1 MFISSQ
7 IKVIDTREQ
16 MISKTETETQKEI
29 ISNSDNREF
38 DQEFADLERRLK
50 ELRMVNNSKLEKR
63 EARRK
68 KEHIDIT

>member
-16 MISKTETETQKEI
+16 IISKTETQKEI

>member
-1 MFISSQ
+1 M
-7 IKVIDTREQ
+7 IDTREQ
-16 MISKTETETQKEI
+16 MISKTETETHKEI

-38 DQEFADLERRLK
+38 DQEFADLERQLK

-68 KEHIDIT
+68 KEHVDIT